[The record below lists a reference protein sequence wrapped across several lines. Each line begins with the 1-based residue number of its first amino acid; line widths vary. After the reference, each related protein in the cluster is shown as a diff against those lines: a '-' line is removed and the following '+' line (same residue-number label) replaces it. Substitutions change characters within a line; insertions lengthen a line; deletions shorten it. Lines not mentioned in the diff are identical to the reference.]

1 MITLKLTSP
10 NMKRPEVS
18 AAQKILSVMGYYTG
32 KIDSIYGEASAR
44 ATRTAKW
51 EIGYAKK
58 NVNSTFDNTLY
69 KFLTGATKPTLLMK
83 RRAKARAKKNMGETA
98 LDIGRAFIG
107 LSEQPPGSNKVI
119 FSNWYGMVGPWCAM
133 FVTYCFVEAKSKAF
147 VKGSRYAYCPYM
159 LNDAK
164 YNRNGLRLITAKEAQ
179 PGDIVLFDFKKNGVA
194 AHVGILNAMA
204 ANKKKFTSL
213 EGNTSGT
220 NAADGGM
227 VALMTRNTSDVIGFV
242 RVVN

>member
-1 MITLKLTSP
+1 
-10 NMKRPEVS
+10 
-18 AAQKILSVMGYYTG
+18 MGYYTG

-51 EIGYAKK
+51 EIGYAEK
-58 NVNSTFDNTLY
+58 NIDGTFDEALY
-69 KFLTGATKPTLLMK
+69 NFLIGLTKTTLLMK
-83 RRAKARAKKNMGETA
+83 QRAKSRAKKNMGETA
-98 LDIGRAFIG
+98 LDVGRAFVG
-107 LSEQPPGSNKVI
+107 LSEEPAGSNKII
-119 FSNWYGMVGPWCAM
+119 FSNWYGMNGPWCAM

-194 AHVGILNAMA
+194 AHVGILNSMA
-204 ANKKKFTSL
+204 ANHKKFTSL